1 MTDPCRLNPVHL
13 PSIARGP
20 LRLVAMLWLVV
31 LSLSVAGLAQ
41 AQERTNHI
49 AARLVAERAAQ
60 PGETIDLAIAMR
72 PEETWHGYWLNPGD
86 AGFGMDLDWD
96 LPPGA
101 EAGTPSYPTPEPLMI
116 GSLMNHVYEG
126 PYAVLVPLKV
136 PADAVPGSRLPV
148 RLKAGWL
155 ACTDR
160 ICVPEQAELATTIKI
175 AAPGETAPAD
185 ENFARWRQALPAPVV
200 DSGRYAIE
208 GSELRIAVPLAAG
221 AAIDSPHLFFA
232 TDGYVDYAAPQ
243 SFERQGDWL
252 IVSTTA
258 RKGAAAD
265 KPLEMVL
272 RLDPSGTGVSFTA
285 RPGEVAAVSGSPSA
299 PQSLLGG
306 AGLALIAAAFAGG
319 LLLNIMP
326 CVFPILSL
334 KALHLAR
341 AGGDGGEARREA
353 VAYTL
358 GVVLAVLALGGAMLA
373 LRAAGSEIGWAF
385 QLQEPATLVLLLA
398 LVAAITANL
407 AGLFEFTLPVR
418 MESSGGGAF
427 MTGLLAAVAAT
438 PCTAPFMAAAM
449 GAALLLPPIQALVL
463 FAALGL
469 GLAAPFL
476 AIGFVPFLRRMM
488 PRPGPWMVRF
498 RHIMAIPMALT
509 ALALLWL
516 CWRLGGTTLLAGG
529 AAMVVVVLAICWA
542 ARLRQRRGLSALA
555 PAMAAVL
562 VALAGSAAASALVS
576 PNAGQGGEMAI
587 PGSIPFS
594 EEALARA
601 RTEGPVFLYFTADWC
616 VTCKVNENVAIAR
629 DPVIE
634 AFREGSVTVLV
645 GDWTRRDPAIT
656 RFLES
661 QGAAGVP
668 LYLWYPRGGDAD
680 QLPQVLHSQLL
691 IDRALLPAAK
701 AGL

>member
-1 MTDPCRLNPVHL
+1 
-13 PSIARGP
+13 
-20 LRLVAMLWLVV
+20 MLWAIV
-31 LSLSVAGLAQ
+31 LSLSAAGLAQ
-41 AQERTNHI
+41 AQERANHI
-49 AARLVAERAAQ
+49 AAQLVAERAAQ

-72 PEETWHGYWLNPGD
+72 PDEGWHGYWLNPGD

-96 LPPGA
+96 LPPGV
-101 EAGTPSYPTPEPLMI
+101 EAGAPSYPTPEPLMI

-126 PYAVLVPLKV
+126 PYAVLVPLDV
-136 PADAVPGSRLPV
+136 PASARPGSRLPI
-148 RLKAGWL
+148 RLKASWL

-160 ICVPEQAELATTIKI
+160 ICVPEQAELATTIRI
-175 AAPGETAPAD
+175 AAAGESAPEN
-185 ENFARWRQALPAPVV
+185 ENFALWRQALPASVV
-200 DSGRYAIE
+200 ETGRYAID

-221 AAIDSPHLFFA
+221 ANVEDPHLFFA
-232 TDGYVDYAAPQ
+232 DDGYADYAAPQ
-243 SFERQGDWL
+243 SFARQGDWL
-252 IVSTTA
+252 IVTTEA

-265 KPLEMVL
+265 MPLEMVL
-272 RLDPSGTGVSFTA
+272 RLDPSGTGVSFKA
-285 RPGEVAAVSGSPSA
+285 QPGEVAAQSGSTSA
-299 PQSLLGG
+299 PESLLGS

-341 AGGDGGEARREA
+341 AGGNGREARREA
-353 VAYTL
+353 LAYTL
-358 GVVLAVLALGGAMLA
+358 GVVLAVLALGAAMLA

-385 QLQEPATLVLLLA
+385 QLQEPATLLLLLA

-418 MESSGGGAF
+418 VENSGGGAF

-449 GAALLLPPIQALVL
+449 GAALLLPPVQALVL

-488 PRPGPWMVRF
+488 PRPGPWMVKF

-509 ALALLWL
+509 GLALLWL
-516 CWRLGGTTLLAGG
+516 CWRLGGTALLLGG
-529 AAMVVVVLAICWA
+529 MVMVVAVLAICWL
-542 ARLRQRRGLSALA
+542 ARMRQRRGLSALT

-562 VALAGSAAASALVS
+562 VALAGSAAASAFVS
-576 PNAGQGGEMAI
+576 PTAGRGSEMAI

-601 RTEGPVFLYFTADWC
+601 RAEGPVFLYFTADWC

-629 DPVIE
+629 DPVID
-634 AFREGSVTVLV
+634 AFREAGVTVLV
-645 GDWTRRDPAIT
+645 GDWTRRDPSIT

-668 LYLWYPRGGDAD
+668 LYLWYPRGEDAE
-680 QLPQVLHSQLL
+680 QLPQVLHSQILVE
-691 IDRALLPAAK
+691 RALLPSSQAS
-701 AGL
+701 L

>member
-1 MTDPCRLNPVHL
+1 MTDPCR
-13 PSIARGP
+13 SSFTRP
-20 LRLVAMLWLVV
+20 LHILALLSAIV
-31 LSLSVAGLAQ
+31 LSLAFAGFAHAQ
-41 AQERTNHI
+41 DRANHI
-49 AARLVAERAAQ
+49 AAQLVAERAVQ
-60 PGETIDLAIAMR
+60 PGETIELAIAMR
-72 PEETWHGYWLNPGD
+72 PQDGWHGYWLNPGD
-86 AGFGMDLDWD
+86 AGFGMELDWD
-96 LPPGA
+96 LPEGA
-101 EAGTPSYPTPEPLMI
+101 SAGSPSYPTPEPLLI

-126 PYAVLVPLKV
+126 PYAVLVPLTIPV
-136 PADAVPGSRLPV
+136 DATPGSRLPV
-148 RLKAGWL
+148 RLNASWL
-155 ACTDR
+155 ACTDK
-160 ICVPEQAELATTIKI
+160 ICVPEQAELATTVTV
-175 AAPGETAPAD
+175 ARTGETTP
-185 ENFARWRQALPAPVV
+185 ENTAFAGWRQALPAPVV
-200 DSGRYAIE
+200 DKGRYAID
-208 GSELRIAVPLAAG
+208 GSELRIAVPLPSEATLE
-221 AAIDSPHLFFA
+221 DPHLFFGD
-232 TDGYVDYAAPQ
+232 DGYVDYAAPQ
-243 SFERQGDWL
+243 EFSRLGDWL
-252 IVSTTA
+252 IVSTQA
-258 RKGAAAD
+258 RQGTSAD

-272 RLDPSGTGVSFTA
+272 RLDPSGTGVAFTA
-285 RPGEVAAVSGSPSA
+285 EPGEVAAPSGNSSA
-299 PQSLLGG
+299 PETLMGG
-306 AGLALIAAAFAGG
+306 AGLALLAAAFAGG

-358 GVVLAVLALGGAMLA
+358 GVVLAVLALGATMLA

-385 QLQEPATLVLLLA
+385 QLQEPATLILLLA

-418 MESSGGGAF
+418 VENSGGGAF

-449 GAALLLPPIQALVL
+449 GAALLLPPLQALLL

-476 AIGFVPFLRRMM
+476 AIGFVPLLRRMM

-509 ALALLWL
+509 GLALLWL
-516 CWRLGGTTLLAGG
+516 CWRLGGMALLAGG
-529 AAMVVVVLAICWA
+529 AAMVVVVLGICWL

-555 PAMAAVL
+555 PAMAACL

-576 PNAGQGGEMAI
+576 PTAGPGAEAAI

-594 EEALARA
+594 EEALASARA
-601 RTEGPVFLYFTADWC
+601 KGPVFLYFTADWC

-629 DPVIE
+629 DPVID
-634 AFREGSVTVLV
+634 AFQQAGVTVLV

-668 LYLWYPRGGDAD
+668 LYLWYAPGSAAE
-680 QLPQVLHSQLL
+680 QLPQVLHSQMLV
-691 IDRALLPAAK
+691 DRALLPASA

>member
-1 MTDPCRLNPVHL
+1 M
-13 PSIARGP
+13 GP
-20 LRLVAMLWLVV
+20 AW
-31 LSLSVAGLAQ
+31 AQ
-41 AQERTNHI
+41 DSSDHI
-49 AARLVAERAAQ
+49 AAQLVAERAAQ
-60 PGETIDLAIAMR
+60 PGATIELGIAMQ
-72 PEETWHGYWLNPGD
+72 PEEGWHGYWLNPGD
-86 AGFGMDLDWD
+86 AGFGMELDWD
-96 LPPGA
+96 LPKGA
-101 EAGTPSYPTPEPLMI
+101 TAGTPSYPTPEPLLI

-136 PADAVPGSRLPV
+136 PADAAPGSRLPV

-155 ACTDR
+155 ACTDK
-160 ICVPEQAELATTIKI
+160 ICVPEQAELTTSV
-175 AAPGETAPAD
+175 AVARPGERPAGSTD
-185 ENFARWRQALPAPVV
+185 FARWRQALPAPLV
-200 DSGRYAIE
+200 DTGRYTID
-208 GSELRIAVPLAAG
+208 GSELRIAIPLASG
-221 AAIDSPHLFFA
+221 AAVQDPHLFFA
-232 TDGYVDYAAPQ
+232 DDGYVDYAAPQ
-243 SFERQGDWL
+243 EFSRQGDWL
-252 IVSTTA
+252 IVSTQA
-258 RKGAAAD
+258 RKQASAD

-272 RLDPSGTGVSFTA
+272 RLDPSGTGISFTA
-285 RPGEVAAVSGSPSA
+285 EPGTVAAVRGSGSV
-299 PQSLLGG
+299 PQSLLGS

-353 VAYTL
+353 LAYTL
-358 GVVLAVLALGGAMLA
+358 GVVLAVLALGAAMLA

-418 MESSGGGAF
+418 VENSGGGAF

-449 GAALLLPPIQALVL
+449 GAALLLPPLQALVL

-509 ALALLWL
+509 GLALLWL
-516 CWRLGGTTLLAGG
+516 CWRLGGTALLAGG
-529 AAMVVVVLAICWA
+529 AAMVVIVLLICWL
-542 ARLRQRRGLSALA
+542 ARQRQRRGLSALA
-555 PAMAAVL
+555 PAMAACV
-562 VALAGSAAASALVS
+562 VVLAGSAAASALVS
-576 PNAGQGGEMAI
+576 PTAASGSDMAI

-601 RTEGPVFLYFTADWC
+601 RAQGPVFLYFTADWC

-629 DPVIE
+629 DPVID
-634 AFREGSVTVLV
+634 AFHKAGVTVLV

-668 LYLWYPRGGDAD
+668 LYLWYAPGTAAE

-691 IDRALLPAAK
+691 IDRALLPASA